1 MEHPTAADLLTARE
15 LQIAVLFAQGLAH
28 KAISRRLG
36 TSSITVSAHLRRVYA
51 KLGVRRRSTLAARI
65 AGRVALHRRPIVS
78 AQAAQQV
85 LPPT

>member
-1 MEHPTAADLLTARE
+1 MEPTAADLLTARE
-15 LQIAVLFAQGLAH
+15 LQIAVLFAQGMAA
-28 KAISRRLG
+28 KTISRRLG
-36 TSSITVSAHLRRVYA
+36 TSPITVAAHLRRVYA

-65 AGRVALHRRPIVS
+65 AGREALHRRPIES